1 MGEEQSG
8 ELFKLR
14 SVALRG
20 AVPEFKHHI
29 ESALEA
35 AWTRIIDTE
44 SSSKLKR
51 LQNGVRIEVIIRE
64 VSNCLLATSDEAVF
78 CYKYTIAINGQDPV
92 AHGLSEPDVEDFA
105 SVFNSMPNVEFCASN
120 AFRALRFYVKCSAE
134 NLDAKLNDLIYMSWV
149 QLNDPNE
156 MSQRGVSMASVV
168 GKSKLERGLFG
179 WVNETVC
186 RVLFAWSIENFEPNM
201 AQFTLPSTGLLS
213 SMLSKA
219 NIQVYNEP
227 SYLRLRFSM
236 KSDMKNISQLLEK
249 AVVNAWHSENQ
260 MMPTNKILVSIEE
273 DQLTKPQSE
282 EFKAIEVFVGVESI
296 AFDIKD
302 LKQPSSEALQR
313 SIRSFVP
320 DSQFR
325 QVDETLQ
332 TSDGSVSSFLAFSSF
347 YKQQKEIT
355 FF

>member
-1 MGEEQSG
+1 
-8 ELFKLR
+8 
-14 SVALRG
+14 
-20 AVPEFKHHI
+20 
-29 ESALEA
+29 
-35 AWTRIIDTE
+35 
-44 SSSKLKR
+44 
-51 LQNGVRIEVIIRE
+51 
-64 VSNCLLATSDEAVF
+64 
-78 CYKYTIAINGQDPV
+78 
-92 AHGLSEPDVEDFA
+92 
-105 SVFNSMPNVEFCASN
+105 
-120 AFRALRFYVKCSAE
+120 
-134 NLDAKLNDLIYMSWV
+134 
-149 QLNDPNE
+149 
-156 MSQRGVSMASVV
+156 MASVV